1 MKVEAGILKIIE
13 ASSFSNVFC
22 NAEGKFFRNAICKS
36 PLMVTGLNLPLTNT
50 FQSLFCSGGPVS
62 KQSLNDGAPLMAL
75 VEASYTTRSFV
86 DSMVAR
92 TTGLSAI

>member
-1 MKVEAGILKIIE
+1 M
-13 ASSFSNVFC
+13 FS
-22 NAEGKFFRNAICKS
+22 ATQKAIFRNAICKS
-36 PLMVTGLNLPLTNT
+36 PLMVTGLNLPLTST

-86 DSMVAR
+86 DSVVAR
-92 TTGLSAI
+92 TTGLSGI